1 MSGGL
6 ARASAVIGVG
16 TMVSRVTGLLR
27 TVVLVGAIGA
37 VGRATDA
44 FTVANTLPNTIFAII
59 STGILTAVI
68 VPQIVRV
75 SADPDGGRAFISKLF
90 TLGTVVLLVTAA
102 VATAAAPWLVRLYG
116 PGFSEDQLALATAFA
131 YWCLPQILFYGL
143 YALVGETLNA
153 RRVFGPF
160 TWAPIVNNV
169 VSIAGFLLFI
179 ALFGGE
185 RSDLEGWTPQMV
197 AVLGGTATLGIVI
210 QAGLLFFFW
219 GRAGLQVRPDF
230 RWRGVGL
237 SQIGR
242 LAGWTF
248 LMVVVAQLAGL
259 VQSRV
264 VSAASG
270 DSPAQTVMA
279 NAWLIYMLPY
289 SLIVLSIGTP
299 YFTRLSEHAA
309 AGRDDDVR
317 RDIGASVRTLGLF
330 IVIATAALAAAAV
343 PASRIFT
350 ESAAQAEAA
359 AGVLVCY
366 LAALPPLA
374 VLFVVQRTFYAY
386 NNTRTPFFFTL
397 VQCAVVIGTA
407 LLAGALVSDRFL
419 AIGVALGQSLASFIQ
434 VIIATWLLNRRLGG
448 IGVGSWMFSLARFAI
463 AAVPAAAAGWGTF
476 LLLGGTGGWTASDKL
491 LGVVG
496 TGVIGLVS
504 LAVYAGML
512 VLLRAPELSS
522 AMALVRRAVGR

>member
-1 MSGGL
+1 MSGL
-6 ARASAVIGVG
+6 ARASAIIGVG

-90 TLGTVVLLVTAA
+90 TLGTVVLVVTAGL
-102 VATAAAPWLVRLYG
+102 ATAAAPWLVRLYG
-116 PGFSEDQLALATAFA
+116 PEFSEDQLALATAFA

-143 YALVGETLNA
+143 YAMIGETLNA

-179 ALFGGE
+179 GLFGGG
-185 RSDLEGWTPQMV
+185 RSDLDGWTPQMV
-197 AVLGGTATLGIVI
+197 AVLGGTATLGIAI

-219 GRAGLQVRPDF
+219 GRAGLHVRPDF

-237 SQIGR
+237 NQTAR

-248 LMVVVAQLAGL
+248 LMVVVAQFAGL

-270 DSPAQTVMA
+270 DFPAQTVMA
-279 NAWLIYMLPY
+279 NAWLIFMLPY
-289 SLIVLSIGTP
+289 SIIVLSIGTP
-299 YFTRLSEHAA
+299 YFTQLSEHAA
-309 AGRDDDVR
+309 AGRDDEVR
-317 RDIGASVRTLGLF
+317 RDISASIRTLGLF
-330 IVIATAALAAAAV
+330 IVIATAALAVAAV

-350 ESAAQAEAA
+350 ESAEQAVAA
-359 AGVLVCY
+359 AGVLACY
-366 LAALPPLA
+366 LVALIPLA

-386 NNTRTPFFFTL
+386 SDTRTPFFFTL
-397 VQCAVVIGTA
+397 VQCTVVVVTA
-407 LLAGALVSDRFL
+407 LIAGGLLPDRHLAV
-419 AIGVALGQSLASFIQ
+419 GVALGQSLASVVQ
-434 VIIATWLLNRRLGG
+434 TVIATWLLNRRLGG
-448 IGVGSWMFSLARFAI
+448 IAVGAWMFSLGRFVLAAI
-463 AAVPAAAAGWGTF
+463 PAAAAGWAAF
-476 LLLGGTGGWTASDKL
+476 LLLGGADGWTTSDKL
-491 LGVVG
+491 LGVLG
-496 TGVIGLVS
+496 TAVIGIVS
-504 LAVYAGML
+504 LAVYVGML
-512 VLLRAPELSS
+512 ALLRAPELTP
-522 AMALVRRAVGR
+522 AVALVRRVIGR